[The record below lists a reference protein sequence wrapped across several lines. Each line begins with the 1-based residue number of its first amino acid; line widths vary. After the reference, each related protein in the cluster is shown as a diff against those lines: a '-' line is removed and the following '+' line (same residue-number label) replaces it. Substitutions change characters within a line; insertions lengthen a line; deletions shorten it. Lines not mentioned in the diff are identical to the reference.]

1 MKHFIYLD
9 HAATTG
15 VRREVLQ
22 AMLPY
27 FSDYSGNP
35 SSVYR
40 YGEYSRQAIEQARR
54 TVAGFLHASE
64 EEIFFTS
71 GGTESDNWVIKNAV
85 LAGKQAKPHII
96 TTSIEHHA
104 VLNSCR
110 YLEQQGCQVTYLQP
124 DPDGIIHP
132 EQVRNAIRPETV
144 LISVM
149 YANNEIGTIQPIR
162 AIGTVANL
170 AGIPLH
176 TDAVQALGHFPIEL
190 DSLPVSYLSASA
202 HKLHGPKG
210 TGLLYIRKNHPL
222 PPFIHGGAQEKSMRA
237 GTENVPGIVGFAK
250 ALSCMY
256 CGMDQ
261 RFRRLSALR
270 DFFADRLQ
278 REIPDCRINGSML
291 SRLPGNLNVTF
302 PGADSSS
309 LLMLLD
315 MEGISASGGSAC
327 SARDSAPSH
336 VLTAIGLTP
345 ELARNTLRF
354 TLGEENTREE
364 IIFTCRVLKRA
375 VAQLREL
382 NKTG

>member
-1 MKHFIYLD
+1 MRHFIYLD

-27 FSDYSGNP
+27 FSDCSGNP

-40 YGEYSRQAIEQARR
+40 YGECGRQAVTQARQ
-54 TVAGFLHASE
+54 TIAGLLRAGP
-64 EEIFFTS
+64 EEIVFTS
-71 GGTESDNWVIKNAV
+71 GGTEADNWVIKNAV
-85 LAGKQAKPHII
+85 PPGRQGHSHLI
-96 TTSIEHHA
+96 TTAIEHHA

-110 YLEQQGCQVTYLQP
+110 YLEQNGCRVTYLQP
-124 DPDGIIHP
+124 DTDGLISPRQVQDAICPD
-132 EQVRNAIRPETV
+132 TV

-162 AIGTVANL
+162 AIGAVAQA

-176 TDAVQALGHFPIEL
+176 TDAVQALGQLPIEL
-190 DSLPVSYLSASA
+190 DILPVTYLSASA

-210 TGLLYIRKNHPL
+210 TGLLYMRGGHSL
-222 PPFIHGGAQEKSMRA
+222 PPLIHGGAQEYSLRA

-256 CGMDQ
+256 SGMDA
-261 RFRRLSALR
+261 RFRRLTALR
-270 DFFADRLQ
+270 DFFAGLLL
-278 REIPDCRINGSML
+278 REIPDCRINGSMT

-302 PGADSSS
+302 PGADASS

-327 SARDSAPSH
+327 SARDSSPSH
-336 VLTAIGLTP
+336 VLTAIGLSP
-345 ELARNTLRF
+345 ELARSTVRF

-364 IIFTCRVLKRA
+364 LIYTCRVLRRA
-375 VAQLREL
+375 VASLRGLE
-382 NKTG
+382 TS